1 MKSKRLLVAT
11 MATSLTVGVLALPAA
26 SSAAERGSSEASAA
40 NPSAQAAGRR
50 GAGSRNATRRSVSRV
65 NSRVTRVYRQVRG
78 LRRITAA
85 LGQLA
90 TSNRTSVQ
98 TFQALVP
105 LVTAGLTQLRTG
117 LETAGAGL
125 TRLSAAVQNEIAP
138 GLRNAGTALVS
149 EEYGVVGIFLAN
161 TTRLPLTTTSGDI
174 PDDGNSATA
183 NATIPFSPG
192 ATGQPPAGTPLNL
205 RTVIRSGEADGAAT
219 GDPSGQVGALMT
231 LTCADVVGCDPPG
244 AAPAQPPGAILC
256 VAGPPPDRTIQLP
269 NGTAIG
275 APIVDLQRKAER
287 TDLNRPAADDVN
299 PLAGVTSTGVPGS
312 TGPDGTCVL
321 GTGTQTL
328 QVQAQFF
335 DLPTSTTPGP
345 AD

>member
-90 TSNRTSVQ
+90 TSNRTSVR

-149 EEYGVVGIFLAN
+149 EEYGVVGVFLN
-161 TTRLPLTTTSGDI
+161 DTQRFPITTTSGDI

-183 NATIPFSPG
+183 NATLPLDPAQVPPG
-192 ATGQPPAGTPLNL
+192 TELSL
-205 RTVIRSGEADGAAT
+205 RASIRSGEADGNAQ
-219 GDPSGQVGALMT
+219 GDPAGYVGALMT
-231 LTCADVVGCDPPG
+231 LTCANTSNCDPDGPG
-244 AAPAQPPGAILC
+244 PAPAVVEPGAIMC
-256 VAGPPPDRTIQLP
+256 VVGPPPTQTFPLP
-269 NGTAIG
+269 GGGGIA
-275 APIVDLQRKAER
+275 APIVPIQQRDAR
-287 TDLNRPAADDVN
+287 TDLNAPGPDDVN
-299 PLAGVTSTGVPGS
+299 PLAGAAAVGGDSDDGS
-312 TGPDGTCVL
+312 CTMGSGL
-321 GTGTQTL
+321 QTL